1 MKKTIGAFEKVSFPD
16 LGLLDVVAKI
26 DTGATSGSVHAT
38 HIKEVVLPT
47 GKKAVSFIPYGT
59 EPEVRVT
66 DFELRDVRS
75 SNGAISLRYVIPTM
89 VVIRGVQYPIQ
100 VSLAD
105 RTLMKKGILIGRSF
119 LREHGFLVDANE
131 GEQYRYEVK

>member
-1 MKKTIGAFEKVSFPD
+1 
-16 LGLLDVVAKI
+16 LGLSGVVAKI

>member
-16 LGLLDVVAKI
+16 LGLSGVVAKI

>member
-1 MKKTIGAFEKVSFPD
+1 
-16 LGLLDVVAKI
+16 
-26 DTGATSGSVHAT
+26 
-38 HIKEVVLPT
+38 LPT